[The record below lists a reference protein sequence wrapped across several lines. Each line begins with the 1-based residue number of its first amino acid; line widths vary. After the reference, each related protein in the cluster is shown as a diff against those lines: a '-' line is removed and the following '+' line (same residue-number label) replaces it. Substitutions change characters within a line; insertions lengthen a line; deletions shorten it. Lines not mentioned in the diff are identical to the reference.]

1 MGRGSM
7 IKKRKPKEKRVLY
20 NEMTAFEKTATRIW
34 MKAIRPVCIME
45 AFVLFLNIAL
55 TVLKDYFGFG
65 KVRLERFAR
74 HCLDYM
80 DSIGDRYVEME
91 EIVDEV
97 ENFSGIRYQ
106 LTKNEVDQLEQYGM
120 IQASKDI
127 ELSAIQMGYLKFD
140 GLDKRM
146 KKGTKK

>member
-80 DSIGDRYVEME
+80 DSIGGKYVTLE
-91 EIVDEV
+91 EVADEAKKL
-97 ENFSGIRYQ
+97 SGLDCRLQ
-106 LTKNEVDQLEQYGM
+106 KEEVDQLEQYGM
-120 IQASKDI
+120 TTATK
-127 ELSAIQMGYLKFD
+127 ELELTAIQRGYLKFEGFD
-140 GLDKRM
+140 RRM
-146 KKGTKK
+146 KK